1 MPQRLAI
8 LVGANPRVIV
18 NGPTCRL
25 YAGNWN
31 LFARGLVDT
40 QLILERK
47 DSISV
52 TSHILH
58 KEEVVEI
65 QGNCTIQVHLGR
77 RGTEDSINV
86 YAELIEYGTNTPA
99 V

>member
-18 NGPTCRL
+18 SGPTCRL
-25 YAGNWN
+25 YAGNWKVY
-31 LFARGLVDT
+31 AQGLVDT

-58 KEEVVEI
+58 KEDRVEI
-65 QGNCTIQVHLGR
+65 EGNCTIQVHLGR
-77 RGTEDSINV
+77 RGNEESINV
-86 YAELIEYGTNTPA
+86 YAELIEYATNTTT